1 MSSCW
6 SSSRPSRP
14 DGPSASRAVSARFCT
29 AASEILSGV
38 AISAYVRP
46 WRSTS
51 WRTAFWSAGRSSKR
65 AMRRRRLTEPP
76 PVSCR
81 SSMDLQLPIV
91 LEGGFD
97 GLYGLVIDALDLD
110 AGEVRAHVDV
120 AEHHLQP
127 AGLVHGGVLASIAE
141 SITSM
146 ATWYAVQGGGKFAQ
160 GACNQTLLA

>member
-65 AMRRRRLTEPP
+65 AMRRRRLTEGAR
-76 PVSCR
+76 VSCR
-81 SSMDLQLPIV
+81 SLMDLQLPYVI
-91 LEGGFD
+91 EGGFD
-97 GLYGLVIDALDLD
+97 GLYGLVVDAVDLD
-110 AGEVRAHVDV
+110 AGVIEAHVDV
-120 AEHHLQP
+120 ADKHLQP
-127 AGLVHGGVLASIAE
+127 AGLVHGGLFASIAE
-141 SITSM
+141 SITSIG
-146 ATWYAVQGGGKFAQ
+146 TWWAVQGDGKSAQ
-160 GACNQTLLA
+160 